1 MATIGVVY
9 HSKYGNTKEM
19 AEEVVRGIE
28 ESAFDVDCVL
38 KPVEETSED
47 ELLDWQ
53 GIIIGSPTYYGLPS
67 ASVKDLFDRSVKHHG
82 DLEGKVGGAFT
93 SAANRGGGNETTII
107 AILEMMLI
115 HGMIVRGTSK
125 RDHYGPVALG
135 KPDDRAKEQS
145 RELGRRVA
153 QLCTELFG

>member
-9 HSKYGNTKEM
+9 HSKSGNTKEM

-38 KPVEETSED
+38 KSVEETSED
-47 ELLDWQ
+47 ELLDWN
-53 GIIIGSPTYYGLPS
+53 GIIVGSPTYYGLPS
-67 ASVKDLFDRSVKHHG
+67 APVKDLFDRSVKHHG

-115 HGMIVRGTSK
+115 HGMIVRGK
-125 RDHYGPVALG
+125 
-135 KPDDRAKEQS
+135 
-145 RELGRRVA
+145 
-153 QLCTELFG
+153 